1 MARRAIRKVVP
12 GKGSQKEP
20 KRRRAIRKTDFGT
33 ILLHWTLVGLL
44 TVAIATGL
52 RITLDS
58 PDGVRWLHAFDAFL
72 PQSIVWTAHIPA
84 GTALTALAISYT
96 IYLMKSGLFRRVRP
110 DLGRLK
116 GLAGRAAA
124 RYSAVNIL
132 LYWILFSAL
141 LVLLVTG
148 ALLYIGYGGWA
159 ADLHLVATWVII
171 AYVPCHIAVHYAI
184 DGRYQLLRVFNP
196 GKLSPPPPAFDPF
209 ELLAARAEQP
219 GHRAAPPPPPQPPHP
234 HSGGQGSQQQPQ
246 RRPQQQQPRPQ
257 QPRGLRP
264 IGEQTGR

>member
-1 MARRAIRKVVP
+1 MARRAIRRVVP

-20 KRRRAIRKTDFGT
+20 KRRRAIRKTDVGT

-44 TVAIATGL
+44 TVATATGL

-58 PDGVRWLHAFDAFL
+58 PDAVSWLHAFDALL

-110 DLGRLK
+110 DLSRLR

-132 LYWILFSAL
+132 LYWVLFSSL

-148 ALLYIGYGGWA
+148 ALLYLGYGGRA
-159 ADLHLVATWVII
+159 AELHLIATWVVI

-184 DGRYQLLRVFNP
+184 DGKYQLLRVFNP

-209 ELLAARAEQP
+209 ELIAARAEQP
-219 GHRAAPPPPPQPPHP
+219 GDRAAPPPQPPHP
-234 HSGGQGSQQQPQ
+234 NSGEEAVQQQPQ
-246 RRPQQQQPRPQ
+246 RGPQQQR
-257 QPRGLRP
+257 RLRLA
-264 IGEQTGR
+264 GEQLPPR